1 MSGTR
6 PSQTNG
12 NGEEEKELRELER
25 RSDQEQRNF
34 ETTMATIAASIAGG
48 NTSPPPARSK
58 DRRPCGW

>member
-25 RSDQEQRNF
+25 RSDQEQRNC

-48 NTSPPPARSK
+48 NTK
-58 DRRPCGW
+58 